1 MIIFGALSTFVN
13 AAMVAKQKPGTKS
26 AASPGKKSAAAA
38 PSPVPEKET
47 GTVRRVLMLL
57 RALAD
62 HPGASAQDLAGHLN
76 LPRSTVHRL
85 LATLRAND
93 FALHEPDGSFGPGLE
108 MYRMAGRLGAR
119 MPYRR
124 LAAPHLEELS
134 AQFNETAILSLLAR
148 PQLRMFHAATCFPP
162 DPMRYN
168 IELNRLESLLW
179 GATCRVQLAYLTEE
193 EVAAVA
199 AQGDLSPVKK
209 LHPEMN
215 ELRKSLARIRADGYA
230 ITRAHRTANAVGVAA
245 PFFDGENEIAGSL
258 GFLIPEFRWN
268 DKVAERVVAAL
279 RDSAG
284 KLTRQLGGAPR

>member
-1 MIIFGALSTFVN
+1 
-13 AAMVAKQKPGTKS
+13 
-26 AASPGKKSAAAA
+26 
-38 PSPVPEKET
+38 VPEKET

-62 HPGASAQDLAGHLN
+62 HPGESAQNLAERLN

-93 FALHEPDGSFGPGLE
+93 FALHESDGSFGPGLE

-124 LAAPHLEELS
+124 LAAPYLEELS
-134 AQFNETAILSLLAR
+134 ARFNETAILSLLAR

-179 GATCRVQLAYLTEE
+179 GATCRVQLAYLAEE
-193 EVAAVA
+193 EVAAAA
-199 AQGDLSPVKK
+199 AQGDPSPVKK
-209 LHPEMN
+209 LRPDLN

-230 ITRAHRTANAVGVAA
+230 ITQAHRTANAIGVAA

-268 DKVAERVVAAL
+268 DKVAEQVVTAL
-279 RDSAG
+279 RDAAG
-284 KLTRQLGGAPR
+284 KLTRQLGGAPH